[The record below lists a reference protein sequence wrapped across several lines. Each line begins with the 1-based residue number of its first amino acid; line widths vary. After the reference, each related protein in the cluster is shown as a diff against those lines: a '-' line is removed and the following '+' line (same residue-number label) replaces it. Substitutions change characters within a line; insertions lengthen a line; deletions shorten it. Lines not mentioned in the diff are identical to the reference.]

1 MLHSASDDYP
11 LTGTGT
17 QHKPAGSARR
27 TGNTRADPIFTHSS
41 SLPDSDRREPVGP
54 KNVFLIYSLQ
64 TRAEQYANVRGV
76 GSCRY
81 LIQRSS
87 ECERFACKL
96 GEGPRAE
103 GLSEQLTVVGVRL
116 PTPRPDRRRDTK
128 TGRQLAAAAAPHAAA
143 ATPATIRPNTITEN
157 TLGVR
162 QGKTFVD

>member
-17 QHKPAGSARR
+17 QHKPAGE
-27 TGNTRADPIFTHSS
+27 HSGGS
-41 SLPDSDRREPVGP
+41 HLHPFFFPPGFRSPGTCWTKKR
-54 KNVFLIYSLQ
+54 FLIYSLQ
-64 TRAEQYANVRGV
+64 TRAEQYANDVRGV

-96 GEGPRAE
+96 GEGPRAR
-103 GLSEQLTVVGVRL
+103 GWASEQLTVVGVRL

-143 ATPATIRPNTITEN
+143 TATPATIRPNTVTEN

-162 QGKTFVD
+162 QRKTFVDW